1 MCRFAEMEE
10 SLGNIAALKELD
22 DTARSL
28 YSGDAGLR
36 EAQRVLAERR
46 KLRFTRGWAASDT
59 SDDELDSARDARSAR
74 DDEEAEGVDAGVGGG
89 SRGRGRGGED
99 SGLSALFGQGLGP
112 GSEVESS
119 LGAGASGRNQAQIV
133 GGRLNGGRLD
143 ALGEELLRLAKGGGA
158 DAEDL

>member
-1 MCRFAEMEE
+1 MEA

-22 DTARSL
+22 DTARRL

-46 KLRFTRGWAASDT
+46 KLRFTRGWAASDG
-59 SDDELDSARDARSAR
+59 DDVDTARDARSAR
-74 DDEEAEGVDAGVGGG
+74 DDEEADGLNDGGVGSSGAR
-89 SRGRGRGGED
+89 SRGRGEED

-112 GSEVESS
+112 GSEVGRS
-119 LGAGASGRNQAQIV
+119 LGAGSTRNQAPVV
-133 GGRLNGGRLD
+133 GGRGGGRID